1 MIIDFETMALD
12 ISLDNKAPQGFDAD
26 SKKDIDVKRYQTHSK
41 YIVRPGESIALSGFN
56 QISQSQTKNG
66 TPFLSR
72 IPLIGRLFQ
81 NVSDSSENEEMAL
94 IVTVNWVTEDETA
107 AAKALRDRLWNK
119 KAEIEA
125 P

>member
-1 MIIDFETMALD
+1 MTLD
-12 ISLDNKAPQGFDAD
+12 ISLDNKSPEGAIGDT
-26 SKKDIDVKRYQTHSK
+26 SKDIDVKRYQTHSK
-41 YIVRPGESIALSGFN
+41 YVVRPGESIALSGFN
-56 QISQSQTKNG
+56 QTTESQVKDG

>member
-1 MIIDFETMALD
+1 M
-12 ISLDNKAPQGFDAD
+12 
-26 SKKDIDVKRYQTHSK
+26 KD
-41 YIVRPGESIALSGFN
+41 
-56 QISQSQTKNG
+56 G

-81 NVSDSSENEEMAL
+81 NVSGSDADTEMAL
-94 IVTVNWVTEDETA
+94 IVTVNWITEDETA
-107 AAKALRDRLWNK
+107 AANAARAKIADR